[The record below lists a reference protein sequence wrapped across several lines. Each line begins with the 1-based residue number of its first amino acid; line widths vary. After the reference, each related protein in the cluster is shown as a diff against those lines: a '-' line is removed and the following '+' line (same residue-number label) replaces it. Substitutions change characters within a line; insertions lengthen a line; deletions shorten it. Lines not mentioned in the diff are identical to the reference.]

1 MKNMRKKISII
12 IPVYNTEKYVERCLR
27 SVLAQTYE
35 NLEIICV
42 DDGSVDASGSIL
54 DKISKE
60 DDRLHV
66 IHNARSGVGVSRNI
80 AMQKATGDYYGFVDS
95 DDYIAPD
102 MYYILLEAIEKSNVD
117 IVTCSYY
124 LDYDGKIEIA
134 ENEKKVPD
142 MPIKTKEFLQFVW
155 ERDMYKGVANYLWT
169 KLYRKE
175 LIKNEKGELIDNFE
189 NGFSGTDIVFNAR
202 ICTRAKDILY
212 IDMPLY
218 YYTQRNDSIV
228 HNSLMQMNTLSWVKA
243 YEQIIDIYNEQDV
256 RKDIIELVQ
265 RMYVYRCGKV
275 LEEALAQNDM
285 NRIVEL
291 RDKIKKYLP
300 IYVKTNLTHNERIEW
315 ITGLL

>member
-1 MKNMRKKISII
+1 MKNMSKKISII
-12 IPVYNTEKYVERCLR
+12 IPVYNTERYIERCLR

-42 DDGSVDASGSIL
+42 DDGSEDASGSIL
-54 DKISKE
+54 DKILKE

-66 IHNARSGVGVSRNI
+66 IHNAKSGVGVSRNI
-80 AMQKATGDYYGFVDS
+80 ALQKATGDYYGFVDS

-102 MYYILLEAIEKSNVD
+102 MYYTLLEAIEKSNVD
-117 IVTCSYY
+117 IVTCNYY
-124 LDYDGKIEIA
+124 LDYDGKIKIA

-142 MPIKTKEFLQFVW
+142 MPMKTNDFLQYVW

-202 ICTRAKDILY
+202 VCTRARDILY
-212 IDMPLY
+212 IDIPLY

-243 YEQIIDIYNEQDV
+243 YERIIDIYNEQNV
-256 RKDIIELVQ
+256 RNDIMELVQ

-275 LEEALAQNDM
+275 LEDAIEQNDIEKITLLQ
-285 NRIVEL
+285 N
-291 RDKIKKYLP
+291 KIKEYFP
-300 IYVKTNLTHNERIEW
+300 VYVKTNLTHIERIKW
-315 ITGLL
+315 ILELL